1 MKVSD
6 LMRTFFLAVP
16 PDTTLRKANELMHQF
31 GSDYIIVT
39 EGKKLLGMVTYSD
52 LFRQVLPSYDEVMQD
67 ETYWFNP
74 ASIEERAADVSK
86 KKVKEIMVKELIKIN
101 PGMLVVEAGALM
113 ASKKIKQ
120 IPVMDSNDDLVGV
133 ISFKDITWGFLIK
146 PISGS

>member
-1 MKVSD
+1 MSLKLITPTRSS
-6 LMRTFFLAVP
+6 LLSITGICLILFEAIKAPAL
-16 PDTTLRKANELMHQF
+16 TTIMS
-31 GSDYIIVT
+31 GSILIKSVT
-39 EGKKLLGMVTYSD
+39 ITSLT
-52 LFRQVLPSYDEVMQD
+52 LFRQILPSYDEVMQD
-67 ETYWFNP
+67 ETYWLNP

-146 PISGS
+146 PIK

>member
-31 GSDYIIVT
+31 GSDYILVT
-39 EGKKLLGMVTYSD
+39 EGEKLLGMVTYSS
-52 LFRQVLPSYDEVMQD
+52 LFRQILPSYDEVMQD
-67 ETYWFNP
+67 ETYWHNP
-74 ASIEERAADVSK
+74 ASIEERASDVSK
-86 KKVKEIMVKELIKIN
+86 KKVKDIMVTELIKID

-113 ASKKIKQ
+113 ASRRIKQ
-120 IPVMDSNDDLVGV
+120 LPVIDSNNELVGV

-146 PISGS
+146 PLT

>member
-31 GSDYIIVT
+31 GSDYILVT
-39 EGKKLLGMVTYSD
+39 EGEKLLGMVTYSS
-52 LFRQVLPSYDEVMQD
+52 LFRQILPSYDEVMQD
-67 ETYWFNP
+67 ETYWHNP
-74 ASIEERAADVSK
+74 ASIEERASDVSK
-86 KKVKEIMVKELIKIN
+86 KKVKDIMVTELIKID

-113 ASKKIKQ
+113 ASRRIKQ
-120 IPVMDSNDDLVGV
+120 MPVIDSNNELVGV

-146 PISGS
+146 PLT

>member
-39 EGKKLLGMVTYSD
+39 EGKKLLGMVTYSS
-52 LFRQVLPSYDEVMQD
+52 LFRQILPSYDEVMQD
-67 ETYWFNP
+67 ETYWLNP

-86 KKVKEIMVKELIKIN
+86 KRVKEVMVTDLIKID
-101 PGMLVVEAGALM
+101 PDMIVVKAGALM
-113 ASKKIKQ
+113 ISKRIKQ
-120 IPVMDSNDDLVGV
+120 LPVIDDNDELVGV
-133 ISFKDITWGFLIK
+133 LSFKDITWGFLIK
-146 PISGS
+146 PIR

>member
-39 EGKKLLGMVTYSD
+39 EGKKLLGMVTYSS
-52 LFRQVLPSYDEVMQD
+52 LFRQILPSYDEVMQD

-86 KKVKEIMVKELIKIN
+86 KKVNEIMTKELIKIN

-120 IPVMDSNDDLVGV
+120 IPVIDSNDDLVGV

-146 PISGS
+146 PIR

>member
-31 GSDYIIVT
+31 GSDYILVT
-39 EGKKLLGMVTYSD
+39 EGKKLLGMVTYSS
-52 LFRQVLPSYDEVMQD
+52 LFRQILPSYDEVMQD
-67 ETYWFNP
+67 ETYWHNP
-74 ASIEERAADVSK
+74 ASIEERASDVSK
-86 KKVKEIMVKELIKIN
+86 KKVKDIMVTELIKID

-113 ASKKIKQ
+113 ASRRIKQ
-120 IPVMDSNDDLVGV
+120 MPVIDSNNELVGV

-146 PISGS
+146 PLT

>member
-16 PDTTLRKANELMHQF
+16 PNTTLRKANELMHQF

-39 EGKKLLGMVTYSD
+39 EGKKLLGMVTYSS
-52 LFRQVLPSYDEVMQD
+52 LFRQILPSYDEVMQD
-67 ETYWFNP
+67 ETYWHNP
-74 ASIEERAADVSK
+74 ASIEERASDVSK
-86 KKVKEIMVKELIKIN
+86 KKVKDIMVTELIKID

-113 ASKKIKQ
+113 ASKRIKQ
-120 IPVMDSNDDLVGV
+120 MPVLDSNNELVGV

-146 PISGS
+146 PLT

>member
-31 GSDYIIVT
+31 GSDYILVT
-39 EGKKLLGMVTYSD
+39 EGEKLLGMVTYSS
-52 LFRQVLPSYDEVMQD
+52 LFRQILPSYDEVMQD
-67 ETYWFNP
+67 ETYWHNP
-74 ASIEERAADVSK
+74 ASIEERASDVSK
-86 KKVKEIMVKELIKIN
+86 KKVKDIMVTELIKID

-113 ASKKIKQ
+113 ASRRIKQ
-120 IPVMDSNDDLVGV
+120 MPVIDSNNELVGV

-146 PISGS
+146 PIR

>member
-16 PDTTLRKANELMHQF
+16 PDTTLKKANELMHQF
-31 GSDYIIVT
+31 GSDYVIVT
-39 EGKKLLGMVTYSD
+39 EGKKLLGMVTYSS
-52 LFRQVLPSYDEVMQD
+52 LFRQILPSYDEVMQD

-113 ASKKIKQ
+113 ASKRIKQ

-146 PISGS
+146 PIK

>member
-6 LMRTFFLAVP
+6 LMRTFFLTVP

-39 EGKKLLGMVTYSD
+39 EGKKLLGMVTYSS
-52 LFRQVLPSYDEVMQD
+52 LFRQILPSYAEVMRD
-67 ETYWFNP
+67 ESYWFDP
-74 ASIEERAADVSK
+74 SSIEKRVADISIK
-86 KKVKEIMVKELIKIN
+86 TVKEIMVPELINIH
-101 PGMLVVEAGALM
+101 PDMPIVEAGALM

-120 IPVMDSNDDLVGV
+120 LPVIDSNNELVGV

-146 PISGS
+146 PLT

>member
-31 GSDYIIVT
+31 GSDYILVT
-39 EGKKLLGMVTYSD
+39 EGKKLLGMVTYSS
-52 LFRQVLPSYDEVMQD
+52 LFRQILPSYDEVMQD
-67 ETYWFNP
+67 ETYWHNP
-74 ASIEERAADVSK
+74 ASIEERASDVSK
-86 KKVKEIMVKELIKIN
+86 KKVKDIMVTELIKID

-113 ASKKIKQ
+113 ASRRIKQ
-120 IPVMDSNDDLVGV
+120 MPVIDSNNELVGV

-146 PISGS
+146 PVR

>member
-39 EGKKLLGMVTYSD
+39 EGKKLLGMVTYSS
-52 LFRQVLPSYDEVMQD
+52 LFRQILPSYDEIMQD
-67 ETYWFNP
+67 ETYWDNP
-74 ASIEERAADVSK
+74 ESIEERVSDVSK
-86 KKVKEIMVKELIKIN
+86 KKVKEIMVTELIKID
-101 PGMLVVEAGALM
+101 PGMLVVKAGALM
-113 ASKKIKQ
+113 ASRRIKQ
-120 IPVMDSNDDLVGV
+120 MPVIDSNNELVGV

-146 PISGS
+146 PIN

>member
-39 EGKKLLGMVTYSD
+39 EGKKLLGMVTYSS
-52 LFRQVLPSYDEVMQD
+52 LFRQILPSYDEVMQD
-67 ETYWFNP
+67 ETYWHNP
-74 ASIEERAADVSK
+74 ASIEERASDVSK
-86 KKVKEIMVKELIKIN
+86 KKVKEIMVTELIKID
-101 PGMLVVEAGALM
+101 PDMLVVEAGALM
-113 ASKKIKQ
+113 ASRRIKQ
-120 IPVMDSNDDLVGV
+120 MPVIDSNNELVGV

-146 PISGS
+146 PIR

>member
-31 GSDYIIVT
+31 GSDYILVT
-39 EGKKLLGMVTYSD
+39 EGEKLLGMVTYSS
-52 LFRQVLPSYDEVMQD
+52 LFRQILPSYDEVMQD

-86 KKVKEIMVKELIKIN
+86 KKVNEIMTKELIKIN

-120 IPVMDSNDDLVGV
+120 IPVIDSNDDLVGV

-146 PISGS
+146 PIR